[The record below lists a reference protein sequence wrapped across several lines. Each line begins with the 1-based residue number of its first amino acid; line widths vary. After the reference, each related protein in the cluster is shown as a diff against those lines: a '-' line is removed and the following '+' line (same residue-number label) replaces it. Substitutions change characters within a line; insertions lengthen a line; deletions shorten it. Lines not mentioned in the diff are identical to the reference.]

1 MGERHLVKPKRPAAL
16 FAWLSMI
23 LVAPMALVACG
34 GGDGGGTGS
43 DEDYVRDVCGAMA
56 KFDEG
61 LDDLLGSSP
70 SSLDEIEEL
79 TKDMG
84 SLFKD
89 MANDLDD
96 ANPPADAKEAN
107 DALVSFLKEAAETLE
122 SGDIEAIDS
131 LGEEPE
137 FSLPED
143 VEARL
148 SAVAE
153 DIEECDDL
161 DTPFGS

>member
-70 SSLDEIEEL
+70 SSLD
-79 TKDMG
+79 
-84 SLFKD
+84 
-89 MANDLDD
+89 
-96 ANPPADAKEAN
+96 
-107 DALVSFLKEAAETLE
+107 
-122 SGDIEAIDS
+122 
-131 LGEEPE
+131 
-137 FSLPED
+137 
-143 VEARL
+143 
-148 SAVAE
+148 
-153 DIEECDDL
+153 
-161 DTPFGS
+161 